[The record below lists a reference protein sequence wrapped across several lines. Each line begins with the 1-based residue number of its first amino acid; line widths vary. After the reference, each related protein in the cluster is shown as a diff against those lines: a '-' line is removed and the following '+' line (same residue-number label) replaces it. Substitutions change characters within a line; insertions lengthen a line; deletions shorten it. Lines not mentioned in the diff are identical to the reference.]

1 MEPEI
6 VIQLVNFYKGK
17 LTQKTVLDALNVSRT
32 TYNRWVKNIPKKK
45 EDSNLIK
52 LIKTL
57 CHQNKFRYGYR
68 KITYLVNKEMK
79 ANKNTVQRIMQ
90 KYDLNCKVRLKR
102 RKSTGQPLKI
112 VENIINVDFN
122 ATRPLEK
129 LSTDITYLPFGK
141 SMLYLSSIMD
151 LYNREIIAYTISDKQ
166 DLECVLDT
174 LNQLPNISE
183 HCILHS
189 DQGAVYTAHS
199 YQMNVKEKGITM
211 SMSRPGK
218 PSDNAPIE
226 TFHGYLKHET
236 FYLEP
241 QLKSSNEIVSQT
253 VIQYIKYYNEDRIQE
268 KLGYRSP
275 KEFRELQ
282 TSS

>member
-1 MEPEI
+1 MEPKI
-6 VIQLVNFYKGK
+6 VIELVNFYKGK
-17 LTQKTVLDALNVSRT
+17 ITQKQVLETLNVSRT
-32 TYNRWVKNIPKKK
+32 TYNRWKK
-45 EDSNLIK
+45 EIPNNKEESELVK
-52 LIKTL
+52 LVKKL
-57 CHQNKFRYGYR
+57 CEKNKYRYGYR
-68 KITYLVNKEMK
+68 KITFLVNKEMK
-79 ANKNTVQRIMQ
+79 ANKNTVQKIMQ
-90 KYDLNCKVRLKR
+90 KYDLNCKVRPKR
-102 RKSTGQPLKI
+102 RKSTGQPIKI
-112 VENIINVDFN
+112 VENVLNVDFN

-129 LSTDITYLPFGK
+129 LVTDITYLPFGK

-174 LNQLPNISE
+174 LNQLPNVSE
-183 HCILHS
+183 DCILHS
-189 DQGAVYTAHS
+189 DQAAVYTSHS
-199 YQMNVKEKGITM
+199 YQKNVKEKGITM

-236 FYLEP
+236 FHLEP

-275 KEFRELQ
+275 KEFRELH